1 MKFLIVILLVIS
13 PLGFADDYIYLGAW
27 SKHIDQDT
35 QYWDGNKYNE
45 SHQLIGYQHN
55 SYMLGHYKNSFNEST
70 FVATK
75 NFEKKVN
82 DFSFFIAVGA
92 THGYT
97 DCENKKQHYGKD
109 PKVCGYYQAGI
120 AYTKHRLQPVFG
132 LSGSIAVLSFR
143 IKI

>member
-27 SKHIDQDT
+27 SKHSET
-35 QYWDGNKYNE
+35 ENWDGENYNE
-45 SHQLIGYQHN
+45 SHYLIGYQK
-55 SYMLGHYKNSFNEST
+55 SRYMAGYYKNSFNEST
-70 FVATK
+70 FVITK
-75 NFEKKVN
+75 SFEKEVN
-82 DFSFFIAVGA
+82 NVSFFVAVGA

-97 DCENKKQHYGKD
+97 DCENKKRHETK

-120 AYTKHRLQPVFG
+120 TYTKHRIQPVIGF
-132 LSGSIAVLSFR
+132 SGQTAVLSFR